1 MRRVRVA
8 VPLAV
13 LGWCVVAALVV
24 PAPAPAQEGDCE
36 LVRVGGYT
44 LRTRFDSVSFVHHAS
59 GGIDYRCS
67 DGMRMLA
74 DSAVVFESNE
84 QVHLFGRVRIEDTDT
99 ELDADT
105 AQYFGGL
112 KQLIAWSNVRVT
124 DRQSGAVISG
134 GRLLYDQVT
143 EVRPLDRMIVYEGQ
157 PHATVFPVARAEPPP
172 EEEEPV
178 AEGEGGK
185 GTEEGEGAP
194 VGDSVPAGDSVPVG
208 DSVPDAPVEDTLP
221 VGDSVPGGDSVPAG
235 DSVPVGDSVPDAP
248 VEDTLPV
255 EETVPA
261 EEFVPASDT
270 LSAAD
275 TIEAAPDTVRLPP
288 YEIDAERFTLEGRRF
303 FRAGGSVVVV
313 RDSLLAQGDSLDY
326 DQEVGAM
333 SIIGNAQV
341 DGRSYRLD
349 ASTVSVTPT
358 YGLREELLARKQAR
372 LAGEQVD
379 MTAPA
384 IRMFLEDGLVNR
396 LVAIGEI
403 PPLPGEPQT
412 IDTQGLS
419 AGDAERL
426 LALAEA
432 DTRRADSLTVADS
445 LFKPA
450 VAADQFNL
458 TGDSIDV
465 RSPGQVLDLV
475 TAVGVARAEGIPD
488 DSLAASML
496 PEAARRDWME
506 GDTIFADFVLP
517 VPEDSLATPVPDG
530 QRSRLETLTA
540 VGSARSL
547 YRLVAT
553 DTAATATPTDAAE
566 PAATEAATTPSD
578 AGATEPEAVLADPP
592 TDTTEAAP
600 EPPPALH
607 WVEGERIIVYLEG
620 REVVKM
626 DVEGQTVGYH
636 LEPLPP
642 GTPPDSTAVPN
653 DSSAVGRPP
662 TEGNRGNE

>member
-178 AEGEGGK
+178 AEGEGGE

-208 DSVPDAPVEDTLP
+208 DSVPDAPVEDTFP
-221 VGDSVPGGDSVPAG
+221 VGDSVPVQDTLAVE
-235 DSVPVGDSVPDAP
+235 DTVPDAP
-248 VEDTLPV
+248 VEDSVPV
-255 EETVPA
+255 VDSVPEA
-261 EEFVPASDT
+261 PAS
-270 LSAAD
+270 D

-517 VPEDSLATPVPDG
+517 VPEDSLATPAPDG

-553 DTAATATPTDAAE
+553 DSAATATPTDAAE
-566 PAATEAATTPSD
+566 PDTAEAAAAPSD
-578 AGATEPEAVLADPP
+578 AGATEPEAAPVDPQS
-592 TDTTEAAP
+592 DTTEAAP

>member
-178 AEGEGGK
+178 AEGEGGE
-185 GTEEGEGAP
+185 GTEEGEGA
-194 VGDSVPAGDSVPVG
+194 
-208 DSVPDAPVEDTLP
+208 P

-255 EETVPA
+255 EETVPVEDTVPDAPA
-261 EEFVPASDT
+261 E
-270 LSAAD
+270 
-275 TIEAAPDTVRLPP
+275 EAAPDTVRLPP

-426 LALAEA
+426 LARAEA
-432 DTRRADSLTVADS
+432 DARRADSLTVADS

-458 TGDSIDV
+458 MGDSIDV

-506 GDTIFADFVLP
+506 GDTIFADFVVP
-517 VPEDSLATPVPDG
+517 VPEDSLATPAPDG

-566 PAATEAATTPSD
+566 PAAEAAP
-578 AGATEPEAVLADPP
+578 ADPQA
-592 TDTTEAAP
+592 DTTEAAP

>member
-8 VPLAV
+8 IPLAV
-13 LGWCVVAALVV
+13 MGWCVVAALAL

-172 EEEEPV
+172 EEQEPV
-178 AEGEGGK
+178 AEGEGGE
-185 GTEEGEGAP
+185 GTEEGEGA
-194 VGDSVPAGDSVPVG
+194 
-208 DSVPDAPVEDTLP
+208 P

-255 EETVPA
+255 EETVPVEDTVPDAPVEDSVPA
-261 EEFVPASDT
+261 EEIAPASDT

-275 TIEAAPDTVRLPP
+275 TLEAAPDTVRLPP

-303 FRAGGSVVVV
+303 FRARGSVVVV
-313 RDSLLAQGDSLDY
+313 RDSLLAEGDSLDY

-517 VPEDSLATPVPDG
+517 VPEDSLATPAPDG

-553 DTAATATPTDAAE
+553 DTTATATPTDAAE
-566 PAATEAATTPSD
+566 PAAEAAP
-578 AGATEPEAVLADPP
+578 VDPQS
-592 TDTTEAAP
+592 DTTEAAP

-662 TEGNRGNE
+662 TAGNRGNE

>member
-178 AEGEGGK
+178 AEGEGGE
-185 GTEEGEGAP
+185 GTEEGEGA
-194 VGDSVPAGDSVPVG
+194 
-208 DSVPDAPVEDTLP
+208 P

-255 EETVPA
+255 EETVPV
-261 EEFVPASDT
+261 EDT
-270 LSAAD
+270 VQDAPVE
-275 TIEAAPDTVRLPP
+275 EAAPDTGRLPP
-288 YEIDAERFTLEGRRF
+288 YEIDAERFTLEGRRY

-403 PPLPGEPQT
+403 PPLPGEPQA

-426 LALAEA
+426 LARAEA
-432 DTRRADSLTVADS
+432 DARRADSLTVADS

-465 RSPGQVLDLV
+465 LSPGQVLDLV
-475 TAVGVARAEGIPD
+475 TAIGVARAEGIPD

-506 GDTIFADFVLP
+506 GDTIFADFVVP
-517 VPEDSLATPVPDG
+517 VPEDSLATPAPDG

-578 AGATEPEAVLADPP
+578 AGTTEPESVPADPQS
-592 TDTTEAAP
+592 DTTEAAP

>member
-172 EEEEPV
+172 EEQEPV
-178 AEGEGGK
+178 AEGEGGE
-185 GTEEGEGAP
+185 GTEEGEGA
-194 VGDSVPAGDSVPVG
+194 
-208 DSVPDAPVEDTLP
+208 P

-255 EETVPA
+255 DETVPVEDTVPDAPA
-261 EEFVPASDT
+261 EET
-270 LSAAD
+270 
-275 TIEAAPDTVRLPP
+275 APDTVRLPP

-458 TGDSIDV
+458 MGDSIDV

-517 VPEDSLATPVPDG
+517 VPEDSLATPAPDG

-566 PAATEAATTPSD
+566 PAAEAAP
-578 AGATEPEAVLADPP
+578 ADPQA
-592 TDTTEAAP
+592 DTTEAAP